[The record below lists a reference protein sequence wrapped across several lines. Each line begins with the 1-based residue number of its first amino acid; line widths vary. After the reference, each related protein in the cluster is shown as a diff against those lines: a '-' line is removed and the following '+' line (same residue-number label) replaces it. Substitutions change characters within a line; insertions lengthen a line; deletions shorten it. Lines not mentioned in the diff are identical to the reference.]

1 MTDNIEDTSQPSN
14 VVSLPDD
21 IKPEDFPELLEQTL
35 VSFNDGDVIEGTIVR
50 VDRNEVMVDVGYK
63 SEGVIPSRELSVRK
77 GVNPK
82 ELVNEGEKIQAL
94 VLDKED
100 DEGRLILSVKRAV
113 YEKAWG
119 DIQKVSDDNSSI
131 KGTVI
136 ESVKGGLIVDIGVRG
151 FLPASLIDVRRVK
164 ELSSY
169 IGEEIE
175 AKILELDRQRNN
187 IVLSRKAH
195 LEEEMSEER
204 QGFLDDLQVGDIKE
218 GKISSIV
225 SFGAFV
231 DIGGMD
237 GLVHVSEL
245 SWRHVENPNEIVKV
259 GDTVTVKVLEI
270 DNDKERISLSIKQ
283 VKEDPWL
290 DFELHYKEGDVVEG
304 EVTKVVPFGAFVT
317 IGKGVEGPCAGIG
330 CAYLLSSD
338 IVIMSKSSFFQVG
351 FSKIALIPDGGT
363 NWLLPRVVGYQR
375 AYRMA
380 AEARRVLADEC
391 LELGICSEVCE
402 DGVTFDSALALAKTY
417 VEFAPKSI
425 AKTKHLMR
433 ESFNKSYESNL
444 QDEVKSQS
452 DLMGSKDNFE
462 GVMAFVEKRK
472 PNFTGE

>member
-35 VSFNDGDVIEGTIVR
+35 VTFNDGDVIEGTIVR

-119 DIQKVSDDNSSI
+119 DIQKVSDDKTSI

-290 DFELHYKEGDVVEG
+290 DFELHFKEG
-304 EVTKVVPFGAFVT
+304 
-317 IGKGVEGPCAGIG
+317 C
-330 CAYLLSSD
+330 LLYTSD
-338 IVIMSKSSFFQVG
+338 
-351 FSKIALIPDGGT
+351 A
-363 NWLLPRVVGYQR
+363 
-375 AYRMA
+375 
-380 AEARRVLADEC
+380 ADE
-391 LELGICSEVCE
+391 
-402 DGVTFDSALALAKTY
+402 
-417 VEFAPKSI
+417 
-425 AKTKHLMR
+425 
-433 ESFNKSYESNL
+433 
-444 QDEVKSQS
+444 
-452 DLMGSKDNFE
+452 
-462 GVMAFVEKRK
+462 
-472 PNFTGE
+472 

>member
-1 MTDNIEDTSQPSN
+1 MTDNQEKVVEPSN
-14 VVSLPDD
+14 VVELPDD
-21 IKPEDFPELLEQTL
+21 IKPEDFPDLLEKTL
-35 VSFNDGDVIEGTIVR
+35 ITFNDGDVIEGTIVR
-50 VDRNEVMVDVGYK
+50 IDRNEVMVDVGYK

-77 GVNPK
+77 SVNPK
-82 ELVNEGEKIQAL
+82 DLVNEGDKIQAL

-100 DEGRLILSVKRAV
+100 DEGRLILSVKRAI

-119 DIQKVSDDNSSI
+119 DIQEISDNDKSV

-164 ELSSY
+164 ELTSY

-195 LEEEMSEER
+195 LEQEQSGER
-204 QGFLDDLQVGDIKE
+204 KSFLENLEVGNIKE

-225 SFGAFV
+225 NFGAFV

-245 SWRHVENPNEIVKV
+245 SWRHVENPNEVVKV

-283 VKEDPWL
+283 VTEDPWA
-290 DFELHYKEGDVVEG
+290 DFELQYKQDDIVDG

-317 IGKGVEGPCAGIG
+317 IGKGVEG
-330 CAYLLSSD
+330 L
-338 IVIMSKSSFFQVG
+338 VHV
-351 FSKIALIPDGGT
+351 
-363 NWLLPRVVGYQR
+363 
-375 AYRMA
+375 
-380 AEARRVLADEC
+380 
-391 LELGICSEVCE
+391 SEISV
-402 DGVTFDSALALAKTY
+402 DKVDSPELALAIGQKVKIKITELDIPKRRVNLSIKQADPNWKDVEEKKNVPKTH
-417 VEFAPKSI
+417 S
-425 AKTKHLMR
+425 
-433 ESFNKSYESNL
+433 
-444 QDEVKSQS
+444 SQS
-452 DLMGSKDNFE
+452 EEKQEQKQERQTVE
-462 GVMAFVEKRK
+462 GLDESLENILQELKERGIG
-472 PNFTGE
+472 NS

>member
-1 MTDNIEDTSQPSN
+1 MTDNQEKVIEPSN
-14 VVSLPDD
+14 VVELPDD
-21 IKPEDFPELLEQTL
+21 IKPEDFPDLLEKTL
-35 VSFNDGDVIEGTIVR
+35 ITFNDGDVIEGTIVR
-50 VDRNEVMVDVGYK
+50 IDRNEVMVDVGYK

-77 GVNPK
+77 SVNPK
-82 ELVNEGEKIQAL
+82 DLVNEGDRIQAL

-100 DEGRLILSVKRAV
+100 DEGRLILSVKRAI

-119 DIQKVSDDNSSI
+119 DIQEISDNDKSV

-164 ELSSY
+164 ELTSY

-195 LEEEMSEER
+195 LEQEQSGER
-204 QGFLDDLQVGDIKE
+204 KSFLENLEVGNIKE

-225 SFGAFV
+225 NFGAFV

-245 SWRHVENPNEIVKV
+245 SWRHVENPNEVVKV

-283 VKEDPWL
+283 VTEDPWS
-290 DFELHYKEGDVVEG
+290 DFELQYKQDDIVDG

-317 IGKGVEGPCAGIG
+317 IGKGVEGLVHVSEISVDKVDSPELVLAIGQKVKIKITELDIPKRRVNLSIKQADPNWKDVAEKKNAPKTHSSQSEEKQEQKQERQTVEGVDESLENILQELKERGIG
-330 CAYLLSSD
+330 NS
-338 IVIMSKSSFFQVG
+338 
-351 FSKIALIPDGGT
+351 
-363 NWLLPRVVGYQR
+363 
-375 AYRMA
+375 
-380 AEARRVLADEC
+380 
-391 LELGICSEVCE
+391 
-402 DGVTFDSALALAKTY
+402 
-417 VEFAPKSI
+417 
-425 AKTKHLMR
+425 
-433 ESFNKSYESNL
+433 
-444 QDEVKSQS
+444 
-452 DLMGSKDNFE
+452 
-462 GVMAFVEKRK
+462 
-472 PNFTGE
+472 

>member
-1 MTDNIEDTSQPSN
+1 MVNNSDEASAPSN

-82 ELVNEGEKIQAL
+82 EIVKEGDKIQAL

-119 DIQKVSDDNSSI
+119 DIQEISDNKKSI

-259 GDTVTVKVLEI
+259 GDSVTIKVLEI

-290 DFELHYKEGDVVEG
+290 DFELPVSYTHL
-304 EVTKVVPFGAFVT
+304 T
-317 IGKGVEGPCAGIG
+317 
-330 CAYLLSSD
+330 
-338 IVIMSKSSFFQVG
+338 
-351 FSKIALIPDGGT
+351 
-363 NWLLPRVVGYQR
+363 LP
-375 AYRMA
+375 
-380 AEARRVLADEC
+380 
-391 LELGICSEVCE
+391 
-402 DGVTFDSALALAKTY
+402 TT
-417 VEFAPKSI
+417 
-425 AKTKHLMR
+425 
-433 ESFNKSYESNL
+433 
-444 QDEVKSQS
+444 
-452 DLMGSKDNFE
+452 
-462 GVMAFVEKRK
+462 
-472 PNFTGE
+472 

>member
-1 MTDNIEDTSQPSN
+1 MTDNQEKVIEPSN
-14 VVSLPDD
+14 VVELPDD
-21 IKPEDFPELLEQTL
+21 IKPEDFPDLLEKTL
-35 VSFNDGDVIEGTIVR
+35 ITFNDGDVIEGTIVR
-50 VDRNEVMVDVGYK
+50 IDRNEVMVDVGYK

-77 GVNPK
+77 SVNPK
-82 ELVNEGEKIQAL
+82 DLVNEGDKIQAL

-100 DEGRLILSVKRAV
+100 DEGRLILSVKRAI

-119 DIQKVSDDNSSI
+119 DIQEISDNDKSV

-164 ELSSY
+164 ELTSY

-195 LEEEMSEER
+195 LEQEQSGER
-204 QGFLDDLQVGDIKE
+204 KSFLENLEVGNIKE

-225 SFGAFV
+225 NFGAFV

-245 SWRHVENPNEIVKV
+245 SWRHVENPNEVVKV

-283 VKEDPWL
+283 VTEDPWS
-290 DFELHYKEGDVVEG
+290 DFELQYKQDDIVDG

-317 IGKGVEGPCAGIG
+317 IGKGVEG
-330 CAYLLSSD
+330 L
-338 IVIMSKSSFFQVG
+338 VHV
-351 FSKIALIPDGGT
+351 
-363 NWLLPRVVGYQR
+363 
-375 AYRMA
+375 
-380 AEARRVLADEC
+380 
-391 LELGICSEVCE
+391 SEISV
-402 DGVTFDSALALAKTY
+402 DKVDSPELALAIGQKVKIKITELDIPKRR
-417 VEFAPKSI
+417 VNLSIKQADPNWKDVKEKKNAPKTHS
-425 AKTKHLMR
+425 
-433 ESFNKSYESNL
+433 
-444 QDEVKSQS
+444 SQS
-452 DLMGSKDNFE
+452 EEKQEQKQERQTVE
-462 GVMAFVEKRK
+462 GVDESLENILQELKERGIG
-472 PNFTGE
+472 NS

>member
-1 MTDNIEDTSQPSN
+1 MTDNQEKVVEPSN
-14 VVSLPDD
+14 VVELPDN
-21 IKPEDFPELLEQTL
+21 IKPEDFPDLLEKTL
-35 VSFNDGDVIEGTIVR
+35 ITFNNGDVIEGTIVR
-50 VDRNEVMVDVGYK
+50 IDRNEVMVDVGYK

-77 GVNPK
+77 SVNPK
-82 ELVNEGEKIQAL
+82 DLVNEGDRIQAL

-100 DEGRLILSVKRAV
+100 DEGRLILSVKRAI

-119 DIQKVSDDNSSI
+119 DIQEISDNDKSV

-164 ELSSY
+164 ELTSY

-195 LEEEMSEER
+195 LEEEQSGER
-204 QGFLDDLQVGDIKE
+204 KSFLEDLELGNIKE

-225 SFGAFV
+225 NFGAFV

-245 SWRHVENPNEIVKV
+245 SWRHVENPNEVVKV

-283 VKEDPWL
+283 VTEDPWS
-290 DFELHYKEGDVVEG
+290 DFELQYKQDDIVDG

-317 IGKGVEGPCAGIG
+317 IGKGVEG
-330 CAYLLSSD
+330 L
-338 IVIMSKSSFFQVG
+338 VHV
-351 FSKIALIPDGGT
+351 
-363 NWLLPRVVGYQR
+363 
-375 AYRMA
+375 
-380 AEARRVLADEC
+380 
-391 LELGICSEVCE
+391 SEISV
-402 DGVTFDSALALAKTY
+402 DKVDSPELALAIGQKVKIKITELDIPKRT
-417 VEFAPKSI
+417 VNLTIKQADPNWKDIEEKKNAPKTHS
-425 AKTKHLMR
+425 
-433 ESFNKSYESNL
+433 
-444 QDEVKSQS
+444 SQS
-452 DLMGSKDNFE
+452 EAKQEQKQERQTVE
-462 GVMAFVEKRK
+462 GVDESLENILQELKERGIGNTK
-472 PNFTGE
+472 

>member
-1 MTDNIEDTSQPSN
+1 MTNNNEETASPSN
-14 VVSLPDD
+14 VVELPED
-21 IKPEDFPELLEQTL
+21 IKPEDFPALLEQTL
-35 VSFNDGDVIEGTIVR
+35 VSFNNGDVIEGTIVR

-119 DIQKVSDDNSSI
+119 DIQEISDNKKSI

-204 QGFLDDLQVGDIKE
+204 QGFLDDLQVGDVKE

-259 GDTVTVKVLEI
+259 GDSVTVKVLEI

-283 VKEDPWL
+283 VNEDPWL
-290 DFELHYKEGDVVEG
+290 DFELHYKQDDIVDG

-317 IGKGVEGPCAGIG
+317 IGNGVEG
-330 CAYLLSSD
+330 LVLS
-338 IVIMSKSSFFQVG
+338 
-351 FSKIALIPDGGT
+351 LIH
-363 NWLLPRVVGYQR
+363 
-375 AYRMA
+375 
-380 AEARRVLADEC
+380 
-391 LELGICSEVCE
+391 I
-402 DGVTFDSALALAKTY
+402 
-417 VEFAPKSI
+417 
-425 AKTKHLMR
+425 
-433 ESFNKSYESNL
+433 
-444 QDEVKSQS
+444 
-452 DLMGSKDNFE
+452 
-462 GVMAFVEKRK
+462 
-472 PNFTGE
+472 

>member
-1 MTDNIEDTSQPSN
+1 MTNINEETASPSN
-14 VVSLPDD
+14 VVELPED
-21 IKPEDFPELLEQTL
+21 IKPEDFPALLEQTL
-35 VSFNDGDVIEGTIVR
+35 VSFNNGDVIEGTIVR
-50 VDRNEVMVDVGYK
+50 IDRNEVMVDVGYK

-119 DIQKVSDDNSSI
+119 DIQEISDNKKSI

-204 QGFLDDLQVGDIKE
+204 QGFLDDLQIGDIKE

-259 GDTVTVKVLEI
+259 GDPVTVKLLEI
-270 DNDKERISLSIKQ
+270 DKERISLSIKQ

-290 DFELHYKEGDVVEG
+290 DFELHYKEEDVVDG

-317 IGKGVEGPCAGIG
+317 IGKGVEGLVHVSEI
-330 CAYLLSSD
+330 SSD
-338 IVIMSKSSFFQVG
+338 KVDS
-351 FSKIALIPDGGT
+351 P
-363 NWLLPRVVGYQR
+363 
-375 AYRMA
+375 
-380 AEARRVLADEC
+380 
-391 LELGICSEVCE
+391 EL
-402 DGVTFDSALALAKTY
+402 ALALGQKVKIKITELDIEKRRVNLSIKKADPNWKEVEENKDKPKTH
-417 VEFAPKSI
+417 S
-425 AKTKHLMR
+425 
-433 ESFNKSYESNL
+433 SS
-444 QDEVKSQS
+444 
-452 DLMGSKDNFE
+452 SKDEGPKRQTVE
-462 GVMAFVEKRK
+462 GVDESLENILQELKERGIG
-472 PNFTGE
+472 NS

>member
-1 MTDNIEDTSQPSN
+1 MTDNQEKVIEPSN
-14 VVSLPDD
+14 VVELPDD
-21 IKPEDFPELLEQTL
+21 IKPEDFPDLLEKTL
-35 VSFNDGDVIEGTIVR
+35 ITFNDGDVIEGTIVR
-50 VDRNEVMVDVGYK
+50 IDRNEVMVDVGYK

-77 GVNPK
+77 SVNPK
-82 ELVNEGEKIQAL
+82 DLVNEGDKIQAL

-100 DEGRLILSVKRAV
+100 DEGRLILSVKRAI

-119 DIQKVSDDNSSI
+119 DIQEISDNDKSV

-164 ELSSY
+164 ELTSY

-195 LEEEMSEER
+195 LEQEQSGER
-204 QGFLDDLQVGDIKE
+204 KSFLENLEVGNIKE

-225 SFGAFV
+225 NFGAFV

-245 SWRHVENPNEIVKV
+245 SWRHVENPNEVVKV

-283 VKEDPWL
+283 VTEDPWS
-290 DFELHYKEGDVVEG
+290 DFELQYKQDDIVDG

-317 IGKGVEGPCAGIG
+317 IGKGVEG
-330 CAYLLSSD
+330 L
-338 IVIMSKSSFFQVG
+338 VHV
-351 FSKIALIPDGGT
+351 
-363 NWLLPRVVGYQR
+363 
-375 AYRMA
+375 
-380 AEARRVLADEC
+380 
-391 LELGICSEVCE
+391 SEISV
-402 DGVTFDSALALAKTY
+402 DKVDSPELALAIGQKVKIKITELDIPKRRVNLSIKQADPNWKDVEEKKNVPKTH
-417 VEFAPKSI
+417 S
-425 AKTKHLMR
+425 
-433 ESFNKSYESNL
+433 
-444 QDEVKSQS
+444 SQS
-452 DLMGSKDNFE
+452 EEKQEQKQERQTVE
-462 GVMAFVEKRK
+462 GVDESLENILQELKERGIG
-472 PNFTGE
+472 NS

>member
-1 MTDNIEDTSQPSN
+1 MVNNSDEASVPSN

-82 ELVNEGEKIQAL
+82 EIVNEGDKIQAL

-119 DIQKVSDDNSSI
+119 DIQEISDNKKSI

-259 GDTVTVKVLEI
+259 GDSVTIKVLEI

-290 DFELHYKEGDVVEG
+290 DFELHYKE
-304 EVTKVVPFGAFVT
+304 
-317 IGKGVEGPCAGIG
+317 
-330 CAYLLSSD
+330 
-338 IVIMSKSSFFQVG
+338 
-351 FSKIALIPDGGT
+351 
-363 NWLLPRVVGYQR
+363 
-375 AYRMA
+375 
-380 AEARRVLADEC
+380 
-391 LELGICSEVCE
+391 
-402 DGVTFDSALALAKTY
+402 
-417 VEFAPKSI
+417 
-425 AKTKHLMR
+425 
-433 ESFNKSYESNL
+433 
-444 QDEVKSQS
+444 
-452 DLMGSKDNFE
+452 
-462 GVMAFVEKRK
+462 VM
-472 PNFTGE
+472 

>member
-1 MTDNIEDTSQPSN
+1 MTSNNEEKSSPSN
-14 VVSLPDD
+14 VVELPED

-35 VSFNDGDVIEGTIVR
+35 VTFNNGDVIEGTIVR
-50 VDRNEVMVDVGYK
+50 IDRNEVMVDVGYK

-82 ELVNEGEKIQAL
+82 EIVNEGEKIQAL

-119 DIQKVSDDNSSI
+119 DIQEISDSKKSI

-136 ESVKGGLIVDIGVRG
+136 ESVKGGH
-151 FLPASLIDVRRVK
+151 
-164 ELSSY
+164 
-169 IGEEIE
+169 
-175 AKILELDRQRNN
+175 

-204 QGFLDDLQVGDIKE
+204 QGFLDDLQVGDVKE

-259 GDTVTVKVLEI
+259 GDPVTVKVLEI

-283 VKEDPWL
+283 VNEDPWL
-290 DFELHYKEGDVVEG
+290 DFELHYKEEDIVDG

-317 IGKGVEGPCAGIG
+317 IGKGVEGLVHVSEI
-330 CAYLLSSD
+330 SSD
-338 IVIMSKSSFFQVG
+338 KVNS
-351 FSKIALIPDGGT
+351 P
-363 NWLLPRVVGYQR
+363 
-375 AYRMA
+375 
-380 AEARRVLADEC
+380 
-391 LELGICSEVCE
+391 EL
-402 DGVTFDSALALAKTY
+402 ALALGQKVKIKITELDIEKRRVNLSIKKADPNWKE
-417 VEFAPKSI
+417 VE
-425 AKTKHLMR
+425 
-433 ESFNKSYESNL
+433 E
-444 QDEVKSQS
+444 
-452 DLMGSKDNFE
+452 SKDKPKTHSSSSNEETPKRQTVE
-462 GVMAFVEKRK
+462 GVDESLENILQELKER
-472 PNFTGE
+472 GIGSS